1 MLKAATVQIHPPS
14 RLRVSPVELT
24 GSEKVRSISTI
35 SATVY
40 VPSTTSEEIVVRT
53 GSVVS
58 LTETLS
64 NAAASPGVT
73 PVPTRELNRTW
84 RVFHTIAVAE
94 RESETNEPNEPVFF
108 TVFET
113 RSVVVVVSQSSA
125 VIISS
130 LAA

>member
-1 MLKAATVQIHPPS
+1 MSDDILVIIGAVA
-14 RLRVSPVELT
+14 
-24 GSEKVRSISTI
+24 SI
-35 SATVY
+35 AV
-40 VPSTTSEEIVVRT
+40 
-53 GSVVS
+53 
-58 LTETLS
+58 TETLS
-64 NAAASPGVT
+64 SAAASPGVT

-113 RSVVVVVSQSSA
+113 RSVVVVVSQSST